1 MTHRAQLL
9 LALLALP
16 LGVAAQA
23 PKHATPPEPAL
34 EVILPA
40 DSVRAKE
47 APVLRSVRMLSD
59 RTTRELLFSGF
70 PARLHF
76 RLELWRANRFFDD
89 LVRSVEWDVVVSY
102 DPLARHYTVTRIAG
116 RWQSLGTFAELKD
129 AEDAVARPFVP
140 DIQPPTGHA
149 KYYYYASLDLEM
161 LSVNDIDE
169 VKRWLSGDADS
180 AMKGKENAG
189 AALGHGANTLV
200 TRLLG
205 GQTRT
210 YRARSAVF
218 RPQ

>member
-1 MTHRAQLL
+1 MTRRVWVL
-9 LALLALP
+9 LALAAWP
-16 LGVAAQA
+16 LRLTGQA
-23 PKHATPPEPAL
+23 PASATPAEPAL
-34 EVILPA
+34 EIILPA
-40 DSVRAKE
+40 DSARARE
-47 APVLRSVRMLSD
+47 APVIRSVRMLSD

-76 RLELWRANRFFDD
+76 RIELWEAHTFFDK
-89 LVRSVEWDVVVSY
+89 LVRTTEWDVVVSY

-116 RWQSLGTFAELKD
+116 HWQSLGTFAALKD

-140 DIQPPTGHA
+140 DIRPPTGHA

-169 VKRWLSGDADS
+169 VKRWLGGDADS
-180 AMKGKENAG
+180 AMKGRENPG

-205 GQTRT
+205 GQTRA

>member
-1 MTHRAQLL
+1 MRRRVWPL
-9 LALLALP
+9 LALMALP
-16 LGVAAQA
+16 LRVAAQA
-23 PKHATPPEPAL
+23 PKSVTPAEPTL
-34 EVILPA
+34 EVVLPA
-40 DSVRAKE
+40 DSARAKE
-47 APVLRSVRMLSD
+47 APVVRSVRMLSD

-76 RLELWRANRFFDD
+76 RVELWEARTFFDK
-89 LVRSVEWDVVVSY
+89 LVRKVEWDVVVSY
-102 DPLARHYTVTRIAG
+102 DPLARHYTVTRSAG
-116 RWQSLGTFAELKD
+116 RWQSLGTFADLKD

-140 DIQPPTGHA
+140 DIQPPAGHS

-169 VKRWLSGDADS
+169 VKRWLGGDADS

-189 AALGHGANTLV
+189 TALGHGANTLV

-210 YRARSAVF
+210 YHARSAVF